1 MPESRK
7 WKASDILR
15 LMVQITGR
23 VVFGTGVMI
32 VLGQTAAEGARWAF
46 DIPAGVLILPI
57 FFWLL
62 VQEESLKQGD

>member
-1 MPESRK
+1 MK

-15 LMVQITGR
+15 LRVQIS
-23 VVFGTGVMI
+23 VMMVFGTGGMI
-32 VLGQTAAEGARWAF
+32 VPAQTAADGARWAF
-46 DIPAGVLILPI
+46 DILAALLILLI